1 MGISDLLTEKNIKD
15 NGIRI
20 NRIKEET
27 ICNYHTDEEEELKE
41 GGNVGNLY
49 EEERKIK
56 NRTR

>member
-20 NRIKEET
+20 NRIKEEN

-49 EEERKIK
+49 EEERKLK